1 MPNDK
6 TSSLKWAIDEL
17 SKQRLEFENQLSIAQ
32 KRDETRELIT
42 EVHAQK
48 EALQKRISA
57 LEDGLKV
64 SSELVQVPVPNL
76 ESDISEI
83 NDKLEIAKERLDNL
97 EQEEYF
103 EELGRKLNGKQTQD
117 SSTTS
122 EKVTLGTND
131 TNNLEKTAALPSSFS
146 SFSES
151 HLPITSEPDFNSP
164 DISDTTASTSTPT
177 ATMKPTSSRIQQT
190 VPNTSDAES
199 SRLPE
204 EESDRSTEQ
213 ATITTNNLS
222 SVPVANLE
230 ETAEKL
236 GVEQDFLVEKSIQA
250 VLRMVARNGGKL
262 TFPLEV
268 EQA

>member
-17 SKQRLEFENQLSIAQ
+17 SKQRLDFENQLSIAQ
-32 KRDETRELIT
+32 KRDETHELIT

-64 SSELVQVPVPNL
+64 SSELVQAPVSNL

-83 NDKLEIAKERLDNL
+83 DDKLEIAKERLDNL

-117 SSTTS
+117 SSAVPENGISRNDATDIQQISATTS
-122 EKVTLGTND
+122 
-131 TNNLEKTAALPSSFS
+131 SSFS
-146 SFSES
+146 TLAESPSPILSES
-151 HLPITSEPDFNSP
+151 DYNTPATSDS
-164 DISDTTASTSTPT
+164 SSSTSTPIT
-177 ATMKPTSSRIQQT
+177 TMKPTSSRIQQT
-190 VPNTSDAES
+190 ELKTSDAES

-204 EESDRSTEQ
+204 QESSPAAEQ
-213 ATITTNNLS
+213 ETITTSKLTS
-222 SVPVANLE
+222 IPVADLK

-236 GVEQDFLVEKSIQA
+236 GVEQEFLVEKSMQA

-262 TFPLEV
+262 SFPLEV

>member
-83 NDKLEIAKERLDNL
+83 DDKLEIAKERLDNL

-151 HLPITSEPDFNSP
+151 HLPITSKPDFNSP
-164 DISDTTASTSTPT
+164 DTSDSPSSTPT